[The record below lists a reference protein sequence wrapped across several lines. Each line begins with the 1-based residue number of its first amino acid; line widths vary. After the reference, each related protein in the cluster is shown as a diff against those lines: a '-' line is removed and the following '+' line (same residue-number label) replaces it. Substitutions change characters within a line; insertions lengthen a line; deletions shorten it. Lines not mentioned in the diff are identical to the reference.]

1 MTEARLDIAIEDI
14 RSVSGFEAVILTDLR
29 GEILSAVR
37 GSDTPPETLNGLL
50 QVAEQVVIRASDRGQ
65 RLPLP
70 GESEF
75 FDWDGRRVVC
85 RWFTARRPGVVVALV
100 PKGKAYRWAM
110 GRLVKEIQRLIG
122 M

>member
-14 RSVSGFEAVILTDLR
+14 RSVSGFEAVLLTDLQ

-37 GSDTPPETLNGLL
+37 SDDVPPEVLGALL
-50 QVAEQVVIRASDRGQ
+50 QVAEQVVIRASDANQ
-65 RLPLP
+65 KLTVP

-75 FDWDGRRVVC
+75 FDWNGRRVVC
-85 RWFTARRPGVVVALV
+85 RWFKARRPGVVVALV

-122 M
+122 V